1 MKSIIVILLILCVGL
16 AGCNSTS
23 TDTANSGSVID
34 LSSNLTNITDASN
47 SSDVSSNVSEISHS
61 SIPEETTGPEP
72 EYFVF
77 SCKSL
82 EDFVLWSKTK
92 GTVKVGL
99 NSAADNP
106 LNQTYLNWVKTQN
119 SLLIPVLKAPLKTIG
134 HIEPLI
140 KRNGYC
146 VNISM
151 KETPKGLHDIMW
163 LYIYSLSDDFQN
175 HNLDYITDNWLIP
188 EVYPQKKSATIN
200 KGNCVFGEYRYINSV
215 ESNQTS
221 TSAWFVKNQYLIY
234 ISVIKYMED
243 FAADW
248 QEEYFDY
255 FDFETVSLK

>member
-23 TDTANSGSVID
+23 SDTANSDSVINS
-34 LSSNLTNITDASN
+34 SSNSTSVSDSLNTSNI
-47 SSDVSSNVSEISHS
+47 SSNVSEISHS

-119 SLLIPVLKAPLKTIG
+119 SLLIPV
-134 HIEPLI
+134 
-140 KRNGYC
+140 
-146 VNISM
+146 
-151 KETPKGLHDIMW
+151 
-163 LYIYSLSDDFQN
+163 
-175 HNLDYITDNWLIP
+175 
-188 EVYPQKKSATIN
+188 
-200 KGNCVFGEYRYINSV
+200 
-215 ESNQTS
+215 
-221 TSAWFVKNQYLIY
+221 
-234 ISVIKYMED
+234 
-243 FAADW
+243 
-248 QEEYFDY
+248 
-255 FDFETVSLK
+255 